1 MNILFLYLG
10 IAAWYLIG
18 IAITILMYRD
28 IEMILNNSNSY
39 EKEKFE
45 FEHYRFITLISLLG
59 PPLILIWLMA
69 RKDAINDVRN
79 GKRL

>member
-18 IAITILMYRD
+18 IAITILMYREVEK
-28 IEMILNNSNSY
+28 IVNNSNNY

-45 FEHYRFITLISLLG
+45 FEHYRFIFLISLLG
-59 PPLILIWLMA
+59 PPLILIWLIV
-69 RKDAINDVRN
+69 RKDALHDVRN